1 MEEEETFS
9 LVGTPFVVILFHLR
23 KKFCDS
29 FESDFSDKLRDK
41 LRDREKSDRE
51 KREGGSKKRELQ
63 L

>member
-1 MEEEETFS
+1 M
-9 LVGTPFVVILFHLR
+9 VGTPFVVILFHLR

>member
-29 FESDFSDKLRDK
+29 FESDFSDKLRD
-41 LRDREKSDRE
+41 REKSDRE